1 MNSQSISDKKIPPNR
16 FYSEDDIDALF
27 EKLEEVEEPLHIKP
41 ENGGNK

>member
-1 MNSQSISDKKIPPNR
+1 MSSQSTTDKKVAPNR

-27 EKLEEVEEPLHIKP
+27 EKLEEVEDPLHIKP